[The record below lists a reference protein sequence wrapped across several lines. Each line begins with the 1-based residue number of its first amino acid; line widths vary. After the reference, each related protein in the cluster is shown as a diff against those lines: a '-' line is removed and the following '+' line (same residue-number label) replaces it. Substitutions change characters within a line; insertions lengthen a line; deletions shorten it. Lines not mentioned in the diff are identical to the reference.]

1 MIKKIVIF
9 RLVEKKINIFRLY
22 WKLLQLNNATNISY
36 DGDEVLILAPF
47 GKILLIKKQKREK
60 MKKLKPIKNRTDFN
74 LEKQKQI
81 KNRTDS
87 KSPD

>member
-22 WKLLQLNNATNISY
+22 WKLLQLNNATNISC

-47 GKILLIKKQKREK
+47 GKILFDSKADKGKNEKIETDKKQ
-60 MKKLKPIKNRTDFN
+60 NRF
-74 LEKQKQI
+74 
-81 KNRTDS
+81 
-87 KSPD
+87 